1 MRISEIL
8 REKCLIIFSGT
19 KVFFINVRYDD
30 DDDDI
35 LC

>member
-1 MRISEIL
+1 MKISEIL
-8 REKCLIIFSGT
+8 REKCLIIFPGT
-19 KVFFINVRYDD
+19 KVLFINVSYD

>member
-1 MRISEIL
+1 MKISEIL

-19 KVFFINVRYDD
+19 KVFFINVRDD
-30 DDDDI
+30 DDDDS